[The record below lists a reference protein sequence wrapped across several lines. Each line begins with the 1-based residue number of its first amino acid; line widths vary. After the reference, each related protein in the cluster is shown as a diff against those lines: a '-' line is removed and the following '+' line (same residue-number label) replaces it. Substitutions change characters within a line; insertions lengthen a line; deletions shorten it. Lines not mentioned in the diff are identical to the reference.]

1 MSGIIESPPTYYFSG
16 ITFNP
21 NFYTTSASGDYIT
34 KSTGRKYFLS
44 YPIAQGT
51 QTVSTLNCSV
61 VNSLS
66 DTSNLGL
73 GSNITSAT
81 ISIGDAQ
88 TSGSIIIGSN
98 SNSETQI
105 KGGTIKL
112 MNNTNASGIIRSNY
126 IDSLEFDSNLVIA
139 DTQTTGVLQ
148 IANSSSRNGDVEI
161 AKNATNG
168 ILTLGSNSNEG
179 TNICGNII
187 NLTNDTTASGQ
198 FTSTGILSGT
208 IGILSGGI
216 AYQTTNTAFGI
227 PSTGRNQT
235 YFLYCTGTATYTVVL
250 PSVLTANQIL
260 YIRNGCSFA
269 LTLMTTEGST
279 KIYPTGNATVFTSTW
294 NAFGANTAQ
303 RFFSNG
309 TNWIGF

>member
-1 MSGIIESPPTYYFSG
+1 MASSEAPPTYYFDG

-21 NFYTTSASGDYIT
+21 TFYSSSSSDYLT
-34 KSTGRKYFLS
+34 KSTGKSYFLS
-44 YPIAQGT
+44 YPTAQGT
-51 QTVSTLNCSV
+51 QTISTLNSSTI
-61 VNSLS
+61 NSLS
-66 DTSNLGL
+66 STG
-73 GSNITSAT
+73 I
-81 ISIGDAQ
+81 ISIGGIQ
-88 TSGSIIIGSN
+88 ENGGSVVIGN
-98 SNSETQI
+98 NNNSETQI

-112 MNNTNASGIIRSNY
+112 LNNTTLSGILRSNY
-126 IDSLEFDSNLVIA
+126 VDSLEFDSNLAIA
-139 DTQTTGVLQ
+139 ETQTTGILQ
-148 IANSSSRNGDVEI
+148 IANSSSRTGDI
-161 AKNATNG
+161 DFAKNATSG

-179 TNICGNII
+179 TQICGNII
-187 NLTNDTTASGQ
+187 NLTNDTTAAGE
-198 FTSTGILSGT
+198 FTSTGVLNAT

-279 KIYPTGNATVFTSTW
+279 KIYPTGNATVFTFQWTT
-294 NAFGANTAQ
+294 FGANTAQ

>member
-1 MSGIIESPPTYYFSG
+1 MATSEAPPTYYFDG

-21 NFYTTSASGDYIT
+21 TFYSSSSSDYLT
-34 KSTGRKYFLS
+34 KSTGKSYFLS
-44 YPIAQGT
+44 YPTAQGT
-51 QTVSTLNCSV
+51 QTISTVNSSTI
-61 VNSLS
+61 NSLS
-66 DTSNLGL
+66 STG
-73 GSNITSAT
+73 T
-81 ISIGDAQ
+81 ISIGGIQ
-88 TSGSIIIGSN
+88 ENGGSVVIGN
-98 SNSETQI
+98 NNNSETQI

-112 MNNTNASGIIRSNY
+112 LNNTTLSGILRSNY
-126 IDSLEFDSNLVIA
+126 VDSLEFDSNLAIA
-139 DTQTTGVLQ
+139 ETQTTGILQ
-148 IANSSSRNGDVEI
+148 IANSSSRTGDI
-161 AKNATNG
+161 DFAKNATSG

-179 TNICGNII
+179 TQICGNII
-187 NLTNDTTASGQ
+187 NLTNDTTAAGE
-198 FTSTGILSGT
+198 FTSTGVLNAT

-260 YIRNGCSFA
+260 YIRNGCSFS

-279 KIYPTGNATVFTSTW
+279 KIYPTGNATVFTLTW
-294 NAFGANTAQ
+294 TAFGANTAQ

>member
-1 MSGIIESPPTYYFSG
+1 MATSEAPPTYYFDG

-21 NFYTTSASGDYIT
+21 TFYSSSSSDYLT
-34 KSTGRKYFLS
+34 KSTGKSYFLS
-44 YPIAQGT
+44 YPTAQGT
-51 QTVSTLNCSV
+51 QTISTLNSSTI
-61 VNSLS
+61 NSLS
-66 DTSNLGL
+66 STG
-73 GSNITSAT
+73 T
-81 ISIGDAQ
+81 ISIGGIQ
-88 TSGSIIIGSN
+88 ENGGSVVIGNNNN
-98 SNSETQI
+98 SDTQI

-112 MNNTNASGIIRSNY
+112 LNNTNVSGILRSNY
-126 IDSLEFDSNLVIA
+126 VDSLEFDSNLAIA
-139 DTQTTGVLQ
+139 ETQTTGILQ
-148 IANSSSRNGDVEI
+148 IANSSSRTGDI
-161 AKNATNG
+161 DFAKNATSG

-179 TNICGNII
+179 TQICGNII
-187 NLTNDTTASGQ
+187 NLTNDTTASGE
-198 FTSTGILSGT
+198 FTSTGVLNAT

-260 YIRNGCSFA
+260 YIRNGCSFS

-303 RFFSNG
+303 RFYSNG

>member
-1 MSGIIESPPTYYFSG
+1 MATSEAPPTYYFDG

-21 NFYTTSASGDYIT
+21 TFYSSSSSDYLT
-34 KSTGRKYFLS
+34 KSTGKSYFLS
-44 YPIAQGT
+44 YPTAQGT
-51 QTVSTLNCSV
+51 QTISTLNSSTI
-61 VNSLS
+61 NSLS
-66 DTSNLGL
+66 STG
-73 GSNITSAT
+73 I
-81 ISIGDAQ
+81 ISIGGIQ
-88 TSGSIIIGSN
+88 ENGGSVVIGN
-98 SNSETQI
+98 NNNSETQI

-112 MNNTNASGIIRSNY
+112 LNNTTLSGILRSNY
-126 IDSLEFDSNLVIA
+126 LDSLEFDSNLAIA
-139 DTQTTGVLQ
+139 ETQTTGILQ
-148 IANSSSRNGDVEI
+148 IANSSSRTGDI
-161 AKNATNG
+161 DFAKNATSG

-179 TNICGNII
+179 TQICGNII
-187 NLTNDTTASGQ
+187 NLTNDTTAAGE
-198 FTSTGILSGT
+198 FTSTGVLNAT

-260 YIRNGCSFA
+260 YIRNGCSFS

-279 KIYPTGNATVFTSTW
+279 KIYPTGNATVFTFQWTT
-294 NAFGANTAQ
+294 FGANTAQ

>member
-1 MSGIIESPPTYYFSG
+1 MASSEAPPTYYFDG

-21 NFYTTSASGDYIT
+21 TFYSSSSSDYLT
-34 KSTGRKYFLS
+34 KSTGKSYFLS
-44 YPIAQGT
+44 YPTAQGT
-51 QTVSTLNCSV
+51 QTISTVNSSTI
-61 VNSLS
+61 NSLS
-66 DTSNLGL
+66 STG
-73 GSNITSAT
+73 T
-81 ISIGDAQ
+81 ISIGGIQ
-88 TSGSIIIGSN
+88 ENGGSVVIGN
-98 SNSETQI
+98 NNNSETQI

-112 MNNTNASGIIRSNY
+112 LNNTTLSGILRSNY
-126 IDSLEFDSNLVIA
+126 VDSLEFDSNLAIA
-139 DTQTTGVLQ
+139 ETQTTGILQ
-148 IANSSSRNGDVEI
+148 IANSSSRTGDI
-161 AKNATNG
+161 DFAKNATSG

-179 TNICGNII
+179 TQICGNII
-187 NLTNDTTASGQ
+187 NLTNDTTAAGE
-198 FTSTGILSGT
+198 FTSTGVLNAT

-279 KIYPTGNATVFTSTW
+279 KIYPTGNATVFTLTW

-303 RFFSNG
+303 RFYSNG

>member
-1 MSGIIESPPTYYFSG
+1 MASSEAPPTYYFDG

-21 NFYTTSASGDYIT
+21 TFYSSSSSDYLT
-34 KSTGRKYFLS
+34 KSTGKSYFLS
-44 YPIAQGT
+44 YPTAQGT
-51 QTVSTLNCSV
+51 QTISTLNSSTI
-61 VNSLS
+61 NSLS
-66 DTSNLGL
+66 STG
-73 GSNITSAT
+73 T
-81 ISIGDAQ
+81 ISIGGIQ
-88 TSGSIIIGSN
+88 ENGGSVVIGN
-98 SNSETQI
+98 NNNSETQI

-112 MNNTNASGIIRSNY
+112 LNNTTLSGILRSNY
-126 IDSLEFDSNLVIA
+126 VDSLEFDSNLAIA
-139 DTQTTGVLQ
+139 ETQTTGILQ
-148 IANSSSRNGDVEI
+148 IANSSSRTGDI
-161 AKNATNG
+161 DFAKNATSG

-179 TNICGNII
+179 TQICGNII
-187 NLTNDTTASGQ
+187 NLTNDTTAAGE
-198 FTSTGILSGT
+198 FTSTGVLNAT

-260 YIRNGCSFA
+260 YIRNGCSFS

-279 KIYPTGNATVFTSTW
+279 KIYSTGNATVFTLTW

>member
-34 KSTGRKYFLS
+34 KSTGKKYFLS

-139 DTQTTGVLQ
+139 DTQTTGILQ
-148 IANSSSRNGDVEI
+148 IANSSSRNGDIEI
-161 AKNATNG
+161 AKNANNG

-208 IGILSGGI
+208 LGILSGGI

-227 PSTGRNQT
+227 PTGINQT
-235 YFLYCTGTATYTVVL
+235 YYLYCTGTVTYTVVL

-260 YIRNGCSFA
+260 YIRNGCSFS

-279 KIYPTGNATVFTSTW
+279 KIYPTGNATVFTLTW

>member
-1 MSGIIESPPTYYFSG
+1 MASSEAPPTYYFDG

-21 NFYTTSASGDYIT
+21 TFYSSSSSDYLT
-34 KSTGRKYFLS
+34 KSTGKSYFLS
-44 YPIAQGT
+44 YPTAQGT
-51 QTVSTLNCSV
+51 QTISTVNSSTI
-61 VNSLS
+61 NSLS
-66 DTSNLGL
+66 STG
-73 GSNITSAT
+73 T
-81 ISIGDAQ
+81 ISIGGIQ
-88 TSGSIIIGSN
+88 ENGGSVVIGN
-98 SNSETQI
+98 NNNSETQI

-112 MNNTNASGIIRSNY
+112 LNNSTISGILRSNY
-126 IDSLEFDSNLVIA
+126 LDSLEFDSNLAIA
-139 DTQTTGVLQ
+139 ETQTTGLLQ
-148 IANSSSRNGDVEI
+148 IANSSSRTGDI
-161 AKNATNG
+161 DFAKNATSG

-179 TNICGNII
+179 TQICGNII
-187 NLTNDTTASGQ
+187 NLTNDTTAAGE
-198 FTSTGILSGT
+198 FTSTGVLNAT

-260 YIRNGCSFA
+260 YIRNGCSFS

-303 RFFSNG
+303 RFYSNG

>member
-1 MSGIIESPPTYYFSG
+1 MATSEAPPTYYFDG

-21 NFYTTSASGDYIT
+21 TFYSSSSSDYLT
-34 KSTGRKYFLS
+34 KSTGKSYFLS
-44 YPIAQGT
+44 YPTAQGT
-51 QTVSTLNCSV
+51 QTISTLNSSTI
-61 VNSLS
+61 NSLS
-66 DTSNLGL
+66 STG
-73 GSNITSAT
+73 T
-81 ISIGDAQ
+81 ISIGGIQ
-88 TSGSIIIGSN
+88 ENGGSVVIGN
-98 SNSETQI
+98 NNNSETQI

-112 MNNTNASGIIRSNY
+112 LNNTTLSGILRSNY
-126 IDSLEFDSNLVIA
+126 LDSLEFDSNLAIA
-139 DTQTTGVLQ
+139 ETQTTGILQ
-148 IANSSSRNGDVEI
+148 IANSSSRTGDI
-161 AKNATNG
+161 DFAKNATSG

-179 TNICGNII
+179 TQICGNII
-187 NLTNDTTASGQ
+187 NLTNDTTAAGE
-198 FTSTGILSGT
+198 FTSTGVLNAT

-216 AYQTTNTAFGI
+216 AYQTKNTAFGI

-260 YIRNGCSFA
+260 YIRNGCSFS

-279 KIYPTGNATVFTSTW
+279 KIYPTGNATVFTLTW

>member
-1 MSGIIESPPTYYFSG
+1 MAGELPPTYYFSG

-21 NFYTTSASGDYIT
+21 SFYPSSSTGDYLT
-34 KSTGRKYFLS
+34 ETTAKKLFLT
-44 YPIAQGT
+44 YPIAQGPET
-51 QTVSTLNCSV
+51 ISTLNCSV
-61 VNSLS
+61 INSS
-66 DTSNLGL
+66 SETSNLDL

-139 DTQTTGVLQ
+139 DTQTTGILQ

-279 KIYPTGNATVFTSTW
+279 KIYPTGNATVFTFQWTT
-294 NAFGANTAQ
+294 FGANTAQ

>member
-1 MSGIIESPPTYYFSG
+1 MATSEAPPTYYFDG

-21 NFYTTSASGDYIT
+21 TFYSSSSSDYLT
-34 KSTGRKYFLS
+34 KSTGKSYFLS
-44 YPIAQGT
+44 YPTAQGT
-51 QTVSTLNCSV
+51 QTISTVNSSTI
-61 VNSLS
+61 NSLS
-66 DTSNLGL
+66 STG
-73 GSNITSAT
+73 T
-81 ISIGDAQ
+81 ISIGGIQ
-88 TSGSIIIGSN
+88 ENGGSVVIGN
-98 SNSETQI
+98 NNNSETQI
-105 KGGTIKL
+105 KGGAIKL
-112 MNNTNASGIIRSNY
+112 LNNTTLSGILRSNY
-126 IDSLEFDSNLVIA
+126 LDSLEFDSNLAIA
-139 DTQTTGVLQ
+139 ETQTTGILQ
-148 IANSSSRNGDVEI
+148 IANSSSRTGDI
-161 AKNATNG
+161 DFAKNATSG

-179 TNICGNII
+179 TQICGNII
-187 NLTNDTTASGQ
+187 NLTNDTTAAGE
-198 FTSTGILSGT
+198 FTSTGVLNAT

-260 YIRNGCSFA
+260 YIRNGCSFS

-279 KIYPTGNATVFTSTW
+279 KIYPTGNATVFTLTW

>member
-1 MSGIIESPPTYYFSG
+1 MATSEAPPTYYFDG

-21 NFYTTSASGDYIT
+21 TFYSSSSSDYLT
-34 KSTGRKYFLS
+34 KSTGKSYFLS
-44 YPIAQGT
+44 YPTAQGT
-51 QTVSTLNCSV
+51 QTISTLNSSTI
-61 VNSLS
+61 NSLS
-66 DTSNLGL
+66 STG
-73 GSNITSAT
+73 I
-81 ISIGDAQ
+81 ISIGGIQ
-88 TSGSIIIGSN
+88 ENGGSVVIGN
-98 SNSETQI
+98 NNNSETQI

-112 MNNTNASGIIRSNY
+112 LNNTNVSGILRSNY
-126 IDSLEFDSNLVIA
+126 LDSLEFDSNLAIA
-139 DTQTTGVLQ
+139 ETQTTGILQ
-148 IANSSSRNGDVEI
+148 IANSSSRTGDI
-161 AKNATNG
+161 DFAKNATSG

-179 TNICGNII
+179 TQICGNII
-187 NLTNDTTASGQ
+187 NLTNDTTAAGE
-198 FTSTGILSGT
+198 FTSTGVLNAT

-279 KIYPTGNATVFTSTW
+279 KIYPTGNATVFTFQWTT
-294 NAFGANTAQ
+294 FGANTAQ

>member
-1 MSGIIESPPTYYFSG
+1 MATSEAPPTYYFDG

-21 NFYTTSASGDYIT
+21 TFYSSSSSDYLT
-34 KSTGRKYFLS
+34 KSTGKSYFLS
-44 YPIAQGT
+44 YPTAQGT
-51 QTVSTLNCSV
+51 QTISTLNSSTI
-61 VNSLS
+61 NSLS
-66 DTSNLGL
+66 STG
-73 GSNITSAT
+73 T
-81 ISIGDAQ
+81 ISIGGIQ
-88 TSGSIIIGSN
+88 ENGGSVVIGN
-98 SNSETQI
+98 NNNSETQI

-112 MNNTNASGIIRSNY
+112 LNNSTISGILRSNY
-126 IDSLEFDSNLVIA
+126 LDSLEFDSNLAIA
-139 DTQTTGVLQ
+139 ETQTTGILQ
-148 IANSSSRNGDVEI
+148 IANSSSRTGDI
-161 AKNATNG
+161 DFAKNATSG

-179 TNICGNII
+179 TQICGNII
-187 NLTNDTTASGQ
+187 NLTNDTTAAGE
-198 FTSTGILSGT
+198 FTSTGVLNAT

-260 YIRNGCSFA
+260 YIRNGCSFS

-279 KIYPTGNATVFTSTW
+279 KIYPTGNATVFTLTW

>member
-1 MSGIIESPPTYYFSG
+1 MATSEAPPTYYFDG

-21 NFYTTSASGDYIT
+21 TFYSSSSSDYLT
-34 KSTGRKYFLS
+34 KSTGKSYFLS
-44 YPIAQGT
+44 YPTAQGT
-51 QTVSTLNCSV
+51 QTISTLNSSTI
-61 VNSLS
+61 NSLS
-66 DTSNLGL
+66 STG
-73 GSNITSAT
+73 T
-81 ISIGDAQ
+81 ISIGGIQ
-88 TSGSIIIGSN
+88 ENGGSVVIGN
-98 SNSETQI
+98 NNNSETQI

-112 MNNTNASGIIRSNY
+112 LNNTNVSGILRSNY
-126 IDSLEFDSNLVIA
+126 VDSLEFDSNLAIA
-139 DTQTTGVLQ
+139 ETQTTGILQ
-148 IANSSSRNGDVEI
+148 IANSSSRTGDI
-161 AKNATNG
+161 DFAKNATSG

-179 TNICGNII
+179 TQICGNII
-187 NLTNDTTASGQ
+187 NLTNDTTAAGE
-198 FTSTGILSGT
+198 FTSTGVLNAT

-260 YIRNGCSFA
+260 YIRNGCSFS

-279 KIYPTGNATVFTSTW
+279 KIYPTGNATVFTLTW

>member
-1 MSGIIESPPTYYFSG
+1 MASSEAPPTYYFDG

-21 NFYTTSASGDYIT
+21 TFYSSSSSDYLT
-34 KSTGRKYFLS
+34 KSTGKSYFLS
-44 YPIAQGT
+44 YPTAQGT
-51 QTVSTLNCSV
+51 QTISTLNSSTI
-61 VNSLS
+61 NSLS
-66 DTSNLGL
+66 STG
-73 GSNITSAT
+73 T
-81 ISIGDAQ
+81 ISIGGIQ
-88 TSGSIIIGSN
+88 ENGGSVVIGNNNN
-98 SNSETQI
+98 SDTQI

-112 MNNTNASGIIRSNY
+112 LNNTNVSGILRSNY
-126 IDSLEFDSNLVIA
+126 VDSLEFDSNLAIA
-139 DTQTTGVLQ
+139 ETQTTGILQ
-148 IANSSSRNGDVEI
+148 IANSSSRTGDI
-161 AKNATNG
+161 DFAKNATSG

-179 TNICGNII
+179 TQICGNII
-187 NLTNDTTASGQ
+187 NLTNDTTAAGE
-198 FTSTGILSGT
+198 FTSTGVLNAT

-260 YIRNGCSFA
+260 YIRNGCSFS

-279 KIYPTGNATVFTSTW
+279 KIYPTGNATVFTLTW

>member
-1 MSGIIESPPTYYFSG
+1 MAGELPPTYYFDG

-21 NFYTTSASGDYIT
+21 SFYPSSSTGDYLT
-34 KSTGRKYFLS
+34 ETTAKKLFLT
-44 YPIAQGT
+44 YPIAQGPET
-51 QTVSTLNCSV
+51 ISTLNCSV
-61 VNSLS
+61 INSS
-66 DTSNLGL
+66 SETSNLDL

-139 DTQTTGVLQ
+139 DTQTTGILQ

-179 TNICGNII
+179 TNICGNTI

-216 AYQTTNTAFGI
+216 VYQTTNTGFGI
-227 PSTGRNQT
+227 PTGINQN
-235 YFLYCTGTATYTVVL
+235 YYLYCTGTTTYIVFL
-250 PSVLTANQIL
+250 PSVLIENQMVH
-260 YIRNGCSFA
+260 IRNGCSVA
-269 LTLMTTEGST
+269 LTLKTTEGST
-279 KIYPTGNATVFTSTW
+279 KMYPNGIATVFTFTW
-294 NAFGANTAQ
+294 TTFAANTTQ
-303 RFFSNG
+303 HFYSNG

>member
-1 MSGIIESPPTYYFSG
+1 MATSEAPPTYYFDG

-21 NFYTTSASGDYIT
+21 TFYSSSSSDYLT
-34 KSTGRKYFLS
+34 KSTGKSYFLS
-44 YPIAQGT
+44 YPTAQGT
-51 QTVSTLNCSV
+51 QTISTLNSSTI
-61 VNSLS
+61 NSLS
-66 DTSNLGL
+66 STG
-73 GSNITSAT
+73 T
-81 ISIGDAQ
+81 ISIGGIQ
-88 TSGSIIIGSN
+88 ENGGSVVIGNNNN
-98 SNSETQI
+98 SDTQI

-112 MNNTNASGIIRSNY
+112 LNNTNVSGILRSNY
-126 IDSLEFDSNLVIA
+126 VDSLEFDSNLAIA
-139 DTQTTGVLQ
+139 ETQTTGILQ
-148 IANSSSRNGDVEI
+148 IANSSSRTGDI
-161 AKNATNG
+161 DFAKNATSG

-179 TNICGNII
+179 TQICGNII
-187 NLTNDTTASGQ
+187 NLTNDTTAAGE
-198 FTSTGILSGT
+198 FTSTGVLNAT

-279 KIYPTGNATVFTSTW
+279 KIYPTGNATVFTFQWTT
-294 NAFGANTAQ
+294 FGANTAQ

>member
-1 MSGIIESPPTYYFSG
+1 MATSEAPPTYYFDG

-21 NFYTTSASGDYIT
+21 TFYSSSSSDYLT
-34 KSTGRKYFLS
+34 KSTGKSYFLS
-44 YPIAQGT
+44 YPTAQGT
-51 QTVSTLNCSV
+51 QTISTLNSSTI
-61 VNSLS
+61 NSLS
-66 DTSNLGL
+66 STG
-73 GSNITSAT
+73 T
-81 ISIGDAQ
+81 ISIGGIQ
-88 TSGSIIIGSN
+88 ENGGSVVIGN
-98 SNSETQI
+98 NNNSETQI

-112 MNNTNASGIIRSNY
+112 LNNSTISGILRSNY
-126 IDSLEFDSNLVIA
+126 FDSLEFDSNLAIA
-139 DTQTTGVLQ
+139 ETQTTGTLQ
-148 IANSSSRNGDVEI
+148 IANSSSRTGDI
-161 AKNATNG
+161 DFAKNATSG
-168 ILTLGSNSNEG
+168 ILMLGSNSNEG
-179 TNICGNII
+179 TQICGNII
-187 NLTNDTTASGQ
+187 NLTNDTTAAGE
-198 FTSTGILSGT
+198 FTSTGVLNAT

-260 YIRNGCSFA
+260 YIRNGCSFS

>member
-1 MSGIIESPPTYYFSG
+1 MASSEAPPTYYFDG

-21 NFYTTSASGDYIT
+21 TFYSSSSSDYLT
-34 KSTGRKYFLS
+34 KSTGKSYFLS
-44 YPIAQGT
+44 YPTAQGT
-51 QTVSTLNCSV
+51 QTISTLNSSTI
-61 VNSLS
+61 NSLS
-66 DTSNLGL
+66 STG
-73 GSNITSAT
+73 T
-81 ISIGDAQ
+81 ISIGGIQ
-88 TSGSIIIGSN
+88 ENGGSVVIGN
-98 SNSETQI
+98 NNNSETQI

-112 MNNTNASGIIRSNY
+112 LNNTTLSGILRSNY
-126 IDSLEFDSNLVIA
+126 VDSLEFDSNLAIA
-139 DTQTTGVLQ
+139 ETQTTGILQ
-148 IANSSSRNGDVEI
+148 IANSSSRTGDI
-161 AKNATNG
+161 DFAKNATSG

-179 TNICGNII
+179 TQICGNII
-187 NLTNDTTASGQ
+187 NLTNDTTAAGE
-198 FTSTGILSGT
+198 FTSTGVLNAT

-260 YIRNGCSFA
+260 YIRNGCTFA

-279 KIYPTGNATVFTSTW
+279 KIYPTGNATVFTFQWTT
-294 NAFGANTAQ
+294 FGANTAQ

>member
-1 MSGIIESPPTYYFSG
+1 MATSEAPPTYYFDG

-21 NFYTTSASGDYIT
+21 TFYSSSSSDYLT
-34 KSTGRKYFLS
+34 KSTGKSYFLS
-44 YPIAQGT
+44 YPTAQGT
-51 QTVSTLNCSV
+51 QTISTVNSSTI
-61 VNSLS
+61 NSLS
-66 DTSNLGL
+66 SSG
-73 GSNITSAT
+73 T
-81 ISIGDAQ
+81 ISIGGIQ
-88 TSGSIIIGSN
+88 ENGGSVVIGNNNN
-98 SNSETQI
+98 SDTQI

-112 MNNTNASGIIRSNY
+112 LNNTNVSGILRSNY
-126 IDSLEFDSNLVIA
+126 VDSLEFDSNLAIA
-139 DTQTTGVLQ
+139 ETQTTGILQ
-148 IANSSSRNGDVEI
+148 IANSSSRTGDI
-161 AKNATNG
+161 DFAKNATSG

-179 TNICGNII
+179 TQICGNII
-187 NLTNDTTASGQ
+187 NLTNDTTAAGE
-198 FTSTGILSGT
+198 FTSTGVLNAT

-235 YFLYCTGTATYTVVL
+235 YFLYCTGTVTYTVVL

-260 YIRNGCSFA
+260 YIRNGCSFS

-279 KIYPTGNATVFTSTW
+279 KIYPTGNATVFTFQWTT
-294 NAFGANTAQ
+294 FGANTAQ

>member
-1 MSGIIESPPTYYFSG
+1 MSGELPPTYYFSG

-21 NFYTTSASGDYIT
+21 SFYPSSSTGDYLT
-34 KSTGRKYFLS
+34 ETTAKKLFLT

-51 QTVSTLNCSV
+51 ETISTLNCSV
-61 VNSLS
+61 INSS
-66 DTSNLGL
+66 SEISNLKL
-73 GSNITSAT
+73 GSNITAAT

-88 TSGSIIIGSN
+88 ENGGSVVIGNNNN
-98 SNSETQI
+98 SDTQI

-148 IANSSSRNGDVEI
+148 IANSSSRNGDIEI
-161 AKNATNG
+161 AKNANNG

-208 IGILSGGI
+208 LGILSGGI
-216 AYQTTNTAFGI
+216 AYQTTNTGFGI
-227 PSTGRNQT
+227 PTGINQN
-235 YFLYCTGTATYTVVL
+235 YYLYCTGTVTYTVVL
-250 PSVLTANQIL
+250 PSVLIANQIL
-260 YIRNGCSFA
+260 NIRNGCNFT
-269 LTLMTTEGST
+269 LTLMTTEATT
-279 KIYPTGNATVFTSTW
+279 KIYPNGTVNVFTFTWPTFAANATY
-294 NAFGANTAQ
+294 

>member
-1 MSGIIESPPTYYFSG
+1 MATSEAPPTYYFDG

-21 NFYTTSASGDYIT
+21 TFYSSSSSDYLT
-34 KSTGRKYFLS
+34 KSTGKSYFLS
-44 YPIAQGT
+44 YPTAQGT
-51 QTVSTLNCSV
+51 QTISTLNSSTI
-61 VNSLS
+61 NSLS
-66 DTSNLGL
+66 STG
-73 GSNITSAT
+73 T
-81 ISIGDAQ
+81 ISIGGIQ
-88 TSGSIIIGSN
+88 ENGGSVVIGNNNN
-98 SNSETQI
+98 SDTQI

-112 MNNTNASGIIRSNY
+112 LNNTNVSGILRSNY
-126 IDSLEFDSNLVIA
+126 VDSLEFDSNLAIA
-139 DTQTTGVLQ
+139 ETQTTGILQ
-148 IANSSSRNGDVEI
+148 IANSSSRTGDI
-161 AKNATNG
+161 DFAKNATSG

-179 TNICGNII
+179 TQICGNII
-187 NLTNDTTASGQ
+187 NLTNDTTAAGE
-198 FTSTGILSGT
+198 FTSTGVLNAT

-235 YFLYCTGTATYTVVL
+235 YFLYCTGTVTYTVVL

-260 YIRNGCSFA
+260 YIRNGCSFS

>member
-34 KSTGRKYFLS
+34 KSTGKKYFLS

-139 DTQTTGVLQ
+139 DTQTTGILQ

-208 IGILSGGI
+208 LGILSGGI
-216 AYQTTNTAFGI
+216 VYQTTNTGFGI
-227 PSTGRNQT
+227 PTGINQT
-235 YFLYCTGTATYTVVL
+235 YYLYCTGTATYTVVL

-279 KIYPTGNATVFTSTW
+279 KIYPTGNATVFTFQWTT
-294 NAFGANTAQ
+294 FGANTAQ
-303 RFFSNG
+303 RFYSNG

>member
-1 MSGIIESPPTYYFSG
+1 MSGELPPTYYFSG

-21 NFYTTSASGDYIT
+21 SFYPSSSTGDYLT
-34 KSTGRKYFLS
+34 ETTGKKLFLT

-51 QTVSTLNCSV
+51 ETISTLSCSE

-66 DTSNLGL
+66 ETSNLDI

-105 KGGTIKL
+105 KGGTIRL

-148 IANSSSRNGDVEI
+148 IANSSSRNGDIEI

-216 AYQTTNTAFGI
+216 AYQTTNTGFGI
-227 PSTGRNQT
+227 PTGINQT
-235 YFLYCTGTATYTVVL
+235 YCLYCTGTVTYTVVL
-250 PSVLTANQIL
+250 PSVLIANQML
-260 YIRNGCSFA
+260 YIRNGCGFS
-269 LTLMTTEGST
+269 LTLMTTEATT
-279 KIYPTGNATVFTSTW
+279 KIYPTGNANVFTFTW
-294 NAFGANTAQ
+294 TAFGANTAQ
-303 RFFSNG
+303 RFYSNG

>member
-1 MSGIIESPPTYYFSG
+1 MASSEAPPTYYFDG

-21 NFYTTSASGDYIT
+21 TFYSSSSSDYLT
-34 KSTGRKYFLS
+34 KSTGKSYFLS
-44 YPIAQGT
+44 YPTAQGT
-51 QTVSTLNCSV
+51 QTISTLNSSTI
-61 VNSLS
+61 NSLS
-66 DTSNLGL
+66 STG
-73 GSNITSAT
+73 I
-81 ISIGDAQ
+81 ISIGGIQ
-88 TSGSIIIGSN
+88 ENGGSVVIGN
-98 SNSETQI
+98 NNNSETQI

-112 MNNTNASGIIRSNY
+112 LNNTTLSGILRSNY
-126 IDSLEFDSNLVIA
+126 VDSLEFDSNLAIA
-139 DTQTTGVLQ
+139 ETQTTGILQ
-148 IANSSSRNGDVEI
+148 IANSSSRTGDI
-161 AKNATNG
+161 DFAKNATSG

-179 TNICGNII
+179 TQICGNII
-187 NLTNDTTASGQ
+187 NLTNDTTAAGE
-198 FTSTGILSGT
+198 FTSTGTIKGT

-235 YFLYCTGTATYTVVL
+235 YFLYCTGTVTYTVVL

-303 RFFSNG
+303 RFYSNG

>member
-1 MSGIIESPPTYYFSG
+1 MATSEAPPTYYFDG

-21 NFYTTSASGDYIT
+21 TFYSSSSSDYLT
-34 KSTGRKYFLS
+34 KSTGKSYFLS
-44 YPIAQGT
+44 YPTAQGT
-51 QTVSTLNCSV
+51 QTISTVNSSTI
-61 VNSLS
+61 NSLS
-66 DTSNLGL
+66 STG
-73 GSNITSAT
+73 T
-81 ISIGDAQ
+81 ISIGGIQ
-88 TSGSIIIGSN
+88 ENGGSVVIGN
-98 SNSETQI
+98 NNNSETQI

-112 MNNTNASGIIRSNY
+112 LNNTTLSGILRSNY
-126 IDSLEFDSNLVIA
+126 VDSLEFDSNLAIA
-139 DTQTTGVLQ
+139 ETQTTGILQ
-148 IANSSSRNGDVEI
+148 IANSSSRTGDI
-161 AKNATNG
+161 DFAKNATSG

-179 TNICGNII
+179 TQICGNII
-187 NLTNDTTASGQ
+187 NLTNDTTAAGE
-198 FTSTGILSGT
+198 FTSTGVLNAT

-260 YIRNGCSFA
+260 YIRNGCSFS

-279 KIYPTGNATVFTSTW
+279 KIYPTGNATVFTLTW

>member
-1 MSGIIESPPTYYFSG
+1 MAGELPPTYYFSG

-21 NFYTTSASGDYIT
+21 SFYPSSSTGDYLT
-34 KSTGRKYFLS
+34 ETTAKKLFLT

-51 QTVSTLNCSV
+51 ETISTLNCSV
-61 VNSLS
+61 INSSS
-66 DTSNLGL
+66 DTSNLNL
-73 GSNITSAT
+73 GSNMTLGT
-81 ISIGDAQ
+81 ISIGNAQ
-88 TSGSIIIGSN
+88 ESGSSIIIGSN

-126 IDSLEFDSNLVIA
+126 IDSLESDSNLVIA

-148 IANSSSRNGDVEI
+148 IANSSSRNGDIEI

-179 TNICGNII
+179 TNICGNTI

-216 AYQTTNTAFGI
+216 VYQTTNTGFGI
-227 PSTGRNQT
+227 PSIGRNQT
-235 YFLYCTGTATYTVVL
+235 YYLYCTGTVTYTVSL
-250 PSVLTANQIL
+250 PSVLTENQIL
-260 YIRNGCSFA
+260 YIRNGCGVS

-279 KIYPTGNATVFTSTW
+279 KMYPTGNANVFTFTW
-294 NAFGANTAQ
+294 TTFGANTAQ

-309 TNWIGF
+309 THWIGF